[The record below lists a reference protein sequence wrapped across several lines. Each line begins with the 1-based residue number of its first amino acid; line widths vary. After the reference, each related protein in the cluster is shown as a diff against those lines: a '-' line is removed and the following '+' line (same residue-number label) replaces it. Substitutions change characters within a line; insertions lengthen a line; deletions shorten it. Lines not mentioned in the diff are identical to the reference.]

1 MEVMHMPSR
10 NSDEIHGRID
20 QAAGEIKRRVGR
32 ASGDTAL
39 ESEGINQRDAGDIEH
54 GFGKARRMVGVA
66 IRDVG
71 NKIKRG

>member
-1 MEVMHMPSR
+1 MPSR

-54 GFGKARRMVGVA
+54 GFGKARRKVGEA

-71 NKIKRG
+71 NKIKR